1 MIIDFLTHI
10 YPPWL
15 RARREHYLKRD
26 ATFGE
31 LFASPKARMATAE
44 RLVRRM
50 DEDDVDVS
58 VVMGIG
64 WTDIELAQAANDY
77 LIQAVSKYP
86 NRLVGFAGVNP
97 AWGTEAVQEAGRCAE
112 EGLRGIG
119 ELHPHTQGYDLG
131 DLDTMTPLMEVAKEH
146 DLIVTTHSSEPVG
159 HEYPGKGKTSPD
171 VLLRFIRN
179 FPEST
184 IVCSHWGGGLPFYAL
199 MPEVADRLNH
209 AYFDSAA
216 TTLLYDARIF
226 ETVASVIGP
235 ERILMASDYP
245 LVRARKVMGQV
256 ESSALSRSEKDL
268 IMGGNAMRLLGI

>member
-15 RARREHYLKRD
+15 RARREYYLKRD

-31 LFASPKARMATAE
+31 LFASPKAPMATAE

-97 AWGTEAVQEAGRCAE
+97 AWGTEAVQEARRCAE

-131 DLDTMTPLMEVAKEH
+131 DLDTMTPLMEVAREH

-209 AYFDSAA
+209 TYFDSAA

-268 IMGGNAMRLLGI
+268 IMGGNARRLLGI